1 MSLLKALGSGF
12 AGAVALTAI
21 HETVRRVSPDA
32 PRMDV
37 LGMRAIAKSLRA
49 AGADVPDEDTLFNVT
64 LAGDIA
70 ANSLYYALVGL
81 GAPRHAAARGALL
94 GLAAG
99 LGAVLLPGPLGLG
112 TDASGRTRETQLLT
126 VAYYTA
132 GGLVAGAAMQSLA
145 DGEAAGERRAQ
156 SAGNG

>member
-1 MSLLKALGSGF
+1 MSLLKALGSGL
-12 AGAVALTAI
+12 AGALALTAI

-49 AGADVPDEDTLFNVT
+49 AGAKPPDEGTLFNVT
-64 LAGDIA
+64 LAGDVA
-70 ANSLYYALVGL
+70 SNSLYYALVGL
-81 GAPRHAAARGALL
+81 GDPKNAVARGTLL

-112 TDASGRTRETQLLT
+112 TDASARTPATQLMT
-126 VAYYTA
+126 VAWYTA
-132 GGLVAGAAMQSLA
+132 GGLVAGAAMQTLSG
-145 DGEAAGERRAQ
+145 DGDERERFGIG
-156 SAGNG
+156 AGNG